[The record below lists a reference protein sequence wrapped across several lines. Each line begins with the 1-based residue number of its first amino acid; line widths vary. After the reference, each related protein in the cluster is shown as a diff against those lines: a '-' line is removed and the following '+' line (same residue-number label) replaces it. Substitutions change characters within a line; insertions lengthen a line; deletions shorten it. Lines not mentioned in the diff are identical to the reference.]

1 MLFKNIYAYKK
12 LCLFL
17 FTLLLTKNIKYYCLL
32 AVKDDIKN
40 KKKQEIY
47 KDQLPLDSIL
57 V

>member
-1 MLFKNIYAYKK
+1 MYADKELF
-12 LCLFL
+12 LFL
-17 FTLLLTKNIKYYCLL
+17 FTLLLTKNIKYYGLL